1 MVKSMTGYGRF
12 ENQNGDFS
20 YKAEIR
26 SVNNRFIEINARI
39 PRNLASLELPLKKL
53 IKKLCAR
60 GSFDLTVTLG
70 KTTGLNETQEIKPNL
85 ELASQY
91 YNALKEIK
99 DSVGATGDIDVSALL
114 AWKDIIKIEPVELDP
129 EMEESIFTTVEKAL
143 SDLITMRIEEGK
155 NLENEILGRLDEIEI
170 HTQAI
175 QSRQPQILQEYK
187 NKLQERI
194 KTLSEGVELDE
205 LRLTQETALMADRCD
220 VTEEIIRL
228 ASHIQQFRKLLK
240 KDEPLGR
247 KLEFITQELNRET
260 NTIGS
265 KAADYQVSQSVI
277 EMKTCLE
284 KIREQLANIE

>member
-1 MVKSMTGYGRF
+1 MTGYGRF
-12 ENQNGDFS
+12 ENQNGDVS

-26 SVNNRFIEINARI
+26 SVNNRFIEINTRI

-53 IKKLCAR
+53 IKTMCAR
-60 GSFDLTVTLG
+60 GSFDVTVTLG
-70 KTTGLNETQEIKPNL
+70 KTTGSSETQEIKPNI
-85 ELASQY
+85 ELAAQY

-99 DSVGATGDIDVSALL
+99 DSVGATGEIDVNALL

-129 EMEESIFTTVEKAL
+129 AMEASILKTVEAAL
-143 SDLITMRIEEGK
+143 ADLINMRIEEGK

-175 QSRQPQILQEYK
+175 KSRQPNILQDYK

-194 KTLSEGVELDE
+194 KTLSEGVDLDE
-205 LRLTQETALMADRCD
+205 LRLTQETAMMADRCD
-220 VTEEIIRL
+220 VTEEITRL
-228 ASHIQQFRKLLK
+228 GSHLKQFKKLLHTN
-240 KDEPLGR
+240 EPLGR

-265 KAADYQVSQSVI
+265 KATDYQVSQSVI
-277 EMKTCLE
+277 EMKTSLE
-284 KIREQLANIE
+284 KIREQLQNIE